1 MRQAALSS
9 PYSSNEIGSIMPLMV
24 RPSWTN
30 DTSVHASSPSTSWLN
45 TASAFVPSLAALS

>member
-45 TASAFVPSLAALS
+45 TVSAFVPSLAALS